1 VPSQAASVSSQVAS
15 ASSHAVSKPSTKTG
29 PNAVYSS
36 GSTRPP
42 RKAYKF
48 LKGVTK
54 NSTAQANWIPSQ
66 VTQISRWATTTSAPI
81 SSHDA
86 SKSFNET
93 SSSVVYSSSSA
104 LPLARPYDFSLED
117 LTTDSITQA
126 NLISSQVTQT
136 PRWITTTSAPTP
148 SPITSKTSIE
158 TSSSVVYSSSPIPS
172 PEGAYH
178 FSLEDLELGSTA
190 QDGLISS

>member
-15 ASSHAVSKPSTKTG
+15 VSSHAVSKPSTKTG

-36 GSTRPP
+36 GSTPPP
-42 RKAYKF
+42 RKAYTF

-54 NSTAQANWIPSQ
+54 NSTAQANLRPSQ
-66 VTQISRWATTTSAPI
+66 VSQISRWATTTSAPI
-81 SSHDA
+81 SSQA
-86 SKSFNET
+86 VSKTFNET

-104 LPLARPYDFSLED
+104 LPIARPYDFSLED

-126 NLISSQVTQT
+126 NLISSQLTQT
-136 PRWITTTSAPTP
+136 PRWITTTSTPTP
-148 SPITSKTSIE
+148 SPTASKTSIE
-158 TSSSVVYSSSPIPS
+158 TSSSVVSSSSSTPL

-178 FSLEDLELGSTA
+178 FSWEDLELGSTA